1 MKSKEV
7 EEFINENCLNCQKQC
22 EWGIRENYYRV
33 WCVDIGV
40 VKNKNNIENQE
51 EDNV

>member
-7 EEFINENCLNCQKQC
+7 EEFIEENCLDCKKEC

-33 WCVDIGV
+33 WCPDIGV
-40 VKNKNNIENQE
+40 VKEKKNI
-51 EDNV
+51 DF